1 VKGDSL
7 QREEIMARK
16 YIGTLLVLAVV
27 AGLLAL
33 SGCASS
39 GNTGTPSGQPNIGDK
54 PAWYY
59 ISPPGV

>member
-1 VKGDSL
+1 
-7 QREEIMARK
+7 MARK